1 MRYLIFK
8 FYKFILVALL
18 PFIFLLFVRPV
29 YAFTFVSWGDTKDGT
44 ATLSAESTQAK
55 TLNPNFT
62 IYTGDLISS
71 GTGSG
76 TGANTL
82 DNWKNA
88 LNGSTNNGTFDITFP
103 VRGNHDTS
111 TSTTWPTFFNLS
123 GVASRIGATNYSELN
138 KNATYSF
145 DYGNSHFVGI
155 DVTGDVSTMSAGQI
169 AWLDTDLNHA
179 EARGLI
185 HAFLFWH
192 GPIYAV
198 DDHCCAIP
206 PDDLIKVLNKHP
218 IVSAT
223 FHGHEHVIAYAH
235 LDGSR
240 ITGDQGTT
248 LTHPFEEFVT
258 GGGGASLYSC
268 RSGRSDWCLAANS
281 FATISVSG
289 TSFTVNAY
297 QLGNTTPI
305 KTWTFNKSD
314 PILIGAGDIVDPN
327 PGHAANTAKLI
338 QNQIAYGEDVHV
350 FTAGDNTNDVT
361 GYAPYSYYTT
371 YFDPTWGL
379 FKSYIRPSA
388 GNHDYGSLLDGTKSY
403 GYGYFSYFNGY
414 TGSVTN
420 PNTNGA
426 AGLLQGWYSYNIGSW
441 HIVVL
446 NSNCTRADACITGPT
461 DTSSTAQKWQNEIDW
476 LTTDLNNNN
485 AVCTAAIWHHPLYS
499 SGQHDDTSSSFVKPL
514 WTTLLNYG
522 VDIVMNGHDHN
533 YERFAPQNDVGIV
546 DSNGIT
552 EFVVG
557 TGGLANF
564 QWGATDPAGKLIVHN
579 NSQYLTA
586 NTSNTSIPNLNTN
599 IPDYNGVLRLT
610 LHPTS
615 YDWVFLPIAGTPMPD
630 TYFTDVGSANCVNKG
645 VNSTVPTN
653 LTASATS
660 PTQVDLSWTAPT
672 NFPNLVGYKIFRN
685 GNQVG
690 TSTTNSYSDKTVTPG
705 TTYSYYVTAYD
716 NAIPANNSGPSN
728 TVPVTTPCPNLPTDK
743 GKVTTSISIST
754 AGTYKIWSRIMAPDA
769 TNNSYI
775 LQVVGNDCGT
785 VVGDSNTAI
794 AANTWT
800 WVDYKDA
807 SASSK
812 ITTTFLTNGS
822 YTINMIGRETGVK
835 LDRVIFTTD
844 QTCVPTGTGDNCLG
858 LPPDIQPPV
867 RSNGAPSGSLA
878 AGTTQTT
885 ISLTTD
891 EAANCKY
898 STTAGTSYTSMT
910 NTFSTTGGTSH
921 SSTVT
926 GLANG
931 TSYNYY
937 IRCQDKASTP
947 NANTDDYPISFSV
960 SNASSGKIGDLNG
973 DNKVDAADLLI
984 LVTRWGTNDA
994 TADLNKSGTVDVF
1007 DLSTLLSHWGT

>member
-8 FYKFILVALL
+8 FYKFILVALF
-18 PFIFLLFVRPV
+18 PFIFLLFVHPV

-240 ITGDQGTT
+240 VTGDQGTI

-297 QLGNTTPI
+297 QLGNTTP

-314 PILIGAGDIVDPN
+314 PILIGAGDIVDDNP
-327 PGHAANTAKLI
+327 PGHATDTAQLI
-338 QNQIAYGEDVHV
+338 KNQIAYGEDVHV
-350 FTAGDNTNDVT
+350 FTSGDNLNSISIT
-361 GYAPYSYYTT
+361 PPSYYDT
-371 YFDPTWGL
+371 YFNPSWGQ
-379 FKSYIRPSA
+379 FKSLIRPAA
-388 GNHDYGSLLDGTKSY
+388 GNHDYNPISTNPVVSSY
-403 GYGYFSYFNGY
+403 GVGYFDYFNGASNY
-414 TGSVTN
+414 TGL
-420 PNTNGA
+420 
-426 AGLLQGWYSYNIGSW
+426 AGDRDKGYYSYNIGSW

-446 NSNCTRADACITGPT
+446 NSNCTRADACSTGPT

-514 WTTLLNYG
+514 WTTLYNYG
-522 VDIVMNGHDHN
+522 VDIIMNGHDHN
-533 YERFAPQNDVGIV
+533 YERFALQGFDLNGNTIADPAHGIR
-546 DSNGIT
+546 

-564 QWGATDPAGKLIVHN
+564 QWGKTDLNGKLIVHD

-599 IPDYNGVLRLT
+599 IPDYNGVLKLT
-610 LHPTS
+610 LHPTG

-630 TYFTDVGSANCVNKG
+630 TYSTDVGSANCVNKS
-645 VNSTVPTN
+645 VNTTVPTN

-672 NFPNLVGYKIFRN
+672 NFPNLMGYKIFRN

-728 TVPVTTPCPNLPTDK
+728 TVPVTTPCPTLPTDK
-743 GKVTTSISIST
+743 GKVTTRISIST
-754 AGTYKIWSRIMAPDA
+754 AGNYRVWSRIMVPDA
-769 TNNSYI
+769 NNNSYI
-775 LQVVGNDCGT
+775 LQVDSDCGT
-785 VVGDSNTAI
+785 VVGTASTI
-794 AANTWT
+794 AANTWA

-807 SASSK
+807 SSSSK
-812 ITTTFLTNGS
+812 ITMSLTTGPH
-822 YTINMIGRETGVK
+822 TINMIGKGTGVK
-835 LDRVIFTTD
+835 LDRVIFTAD
-844 QTCVPTGTGDNCLG
+844 QNCVPTDTGDNCA
-858 LPPDIQPPV
+858 LPPDTQPPV
-867 RSNGAPSGSLA
+867 RSNGAPSGSLV

-891 EAANCKY
+891 EAATCKY
-898 STTAGTSYTSMT
+898 STMAGTSYASMT

-937 IRCQDKASTP
+937 IRCQDSSSNHNT
-947 NANTDDYPISFSV
+947 NTDDYPISFSL
-960 SNASSGKIGDLNG
+960 SSASSGKIGDLNG
-973 DNKVDAADLLI
+973 DNKVDVSDLSI
-984 LVTRWGTNDA
+984 LLSRWGTSDT
-994 TADLNKSGTVDVF
+994 TADLNKNGSVDIL
-1007 DLSTLLSHWGT
+1007 DLSILLSKWGS